1 LTLPRERRR
10 RRKRSPGNPRRG
22 GRSQRRAGTM
32 KNMGAAVPDQGQA
45 PAPAP
50 AQDPVQ
56 AAVAAAAA
64 RLIPGATRRGRSI
77 FRLRPD
83 RSQTS

>member
-1 LTLPRERRR
+1 
-10 RRKRSPGNPRRG
+10 
-22 GRSQRRAGTM
+22 
-32 KNMGAAVPDQGQA
+32 MGAAVPDQGQA
-45 PAPAP
+45 LAPAP

-83 RSQTS
+83 LSQTS